1 LASEIDQDDADHA
14 RHDGAIHQVLPRN
27 RRGGPQGDR
36 KSKGVYYSHGDS
48 AIVAWRYYL
57 VCRLDPIDC
66 HRQEDRQDAAQ
77 HEEQLVRLL
86 RAEYIERAPCRDV
99 ALGHGFGDPR
109 AIRSIW
115 VPTLLTVGENQPAER
130 GRALLHFGLFRAFLE
145 GVRVSLGRV
154 ATDLDAKCTGE
165 E

>member
-1 LASEIDQDDADHA
+1 M
-14 RHDGAIHQVLPRN
+14 
-27 RRGGPQGDR
+27 RR
-36 KSKGVYYSHGDS
+36 
-48 AIVAWRYYL
+48 AWRGVNGTISGGL
-57 VCRLDPIDC
+57 LATGPREGQPRC
-66 HRQEDRQDAAQ
+66 AQ

-86 RAEYIERAPCRDV
+86 RAEFDHRLLSRVV

-130 GRALLHFGLFRAFLE
+130 GRAPLHFGLFRAFLE

-154 ATDLDAKCTGE
+154 ATDLDAKCTGGE
-165 E
+165 